1 MHRFQVDRI
10 LDRLGGLLLPPRCML
25 CNGAGQPPCLDLC
38 AGCEAALPRVVV
50 PAAAPAG
57 LDRCHAPFLYAAPVD
72 QLVHALKY
80 RGALAAGRVL
90 GTLLAAEVAALGLH
104 LDIDWVVPMPLHP
117 HRHAARGSNQSAE
130 IARWVAR
137 PLGRP
142 TPARVLV
149 RVRDTP
155 PQVGLGVAERRA
167 NVAGGFA
174 AGADCA
180 GRRIAL
186 VDDVVTTGITLAAAA
201 AALRSAGATA
211 VDAWCVARA
220 AAPDRVHCPPDP
232 ETETDE
238 A

>member
-1 MHRFQVDRI
+1 MHRFQVDTI

-38 AGCEAALPRVVV
+38 AGCEAALPGAQV
-50 PAAAPAG
+50 PSGLPAG

-90 GTLLAAEVAALGLH
+90 GVLLAADVEVLGLH
-104 LDIDWVVPMPLHP
+104 LDVDWVLPMPLHP
-117 HRHAARGSNQSAE
+117 SRQAARGSNQSAE
-130 IARWVAR
+130 IAHWVAR
-137 PLGRP
+137 SLRRP
-142 TPARVLV
+142 SRPQVLR
-149 RVRDTP
+149 RVRDTA
-155 PQVGLGVAERRA
+155 PQVGLGIADRRA
-167 NVAGGFA
+167 NVDGAFA
-174 AGADCA
+174 AAAGCA

-186 VDDVVTTGITLAAAA
+186 VDDVVTTGSTLAAAA
-201 AALRSAGATA
+201 AALRAAGAVS

-220 AAPDRVHCPPDP
+220 AAPDRVHCRPDP
-232 ETETDE
+232 ETDT

>member
-1 MHRFQVDRI
+1 MHRFQVDTI

-38 AGCEAALPRVVV
+38 AGCEAALPGAQA
-50 PAAAPAG
+50 PSGLPAG

-90 GTLLAAEVAALGLH
+90 GMLLAADVAALGLH
-104 LDIDWVVPMPLHP
+104 LDVDWVLPMPLHP
-117 HRHAARGSNQSAE
+117 SRHAARGSNQSAE
-130 IARWVAR
+130 IAHWVAR
-137 PLGRP
+137 SLGRP
-142 TPARVLV
+142 SRPQVLR
-149 RVRDTP
+149 RVRDTA
-155 PQVGLGVAERRA
+155 PQVGLGIADRRA
-167 NVAGGFA
+167 NVDGAFA
-174 AGADCA
+174 AAAGCA

-186 VDDVVTTGITLAAAA
+186 VDDVVTTGSTLAAAA
-201 AALRSAGATA
+201 AALRAAGAVS

-220 AAPDRVHCPPDP
+220 AAPDRVHCRPDP
-232 ETETDE
+232 ETDT